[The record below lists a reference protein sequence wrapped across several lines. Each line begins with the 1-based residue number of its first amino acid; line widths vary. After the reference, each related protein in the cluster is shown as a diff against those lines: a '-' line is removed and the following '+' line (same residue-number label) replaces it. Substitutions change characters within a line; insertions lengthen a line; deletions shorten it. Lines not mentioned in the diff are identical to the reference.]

1 MRSIF
6 GIALLLSTT
15 AASADTRIFITPAV
29 DKCLLKANQCGLAA
43 AKTFCEARKF
53 EKVASYRTVDP
64 DEITGSIPKTSQK
77 MPDHVAI
84 VCER

>member
-1 MRSIF
+1 
-6 GIALLLSTT
+6 
-15 AASADTRIFITPAV
+15 
-29 DKCLLKANQCGLAA
+29 LKANQCGLAA